1 MKRIFGFLLLS
12 VFLFSCSDSIDS
24 HGSNFLLTEKP
35 YILKGSVKY
44 SDNEELSGRMAIPA
58 TPDIAE
64 YLSDTEYTFEV
75 WHNGTLK
82 DVTFDTSGNFSLQ
95 LNTGDNEI
103 KIEVE
108 KKVESSPVDCIT
120 ILRSTETITIGANSP
135 HVLSKNFVL
144 KKLQTEGKKGNVK
157 LEINCSN
164 AGVDYVTATLVET
177 DPTKISNW
185 QNALGIDDGTLISE
199 AGVNGTWVT
208 FPSGD
213 APLSINSGSYRV
225 KFDFYDNY
233 DNKNI
238 LYSRIQTIEVYDG
251 LLTDKWYE
259 AGVDQPGP
267 VETFIVNG
275 EAVSAFVNATVYVDP
290 VNGDDDN
297 GGSYYGKFK
306 TLQKALNTVDARNK
320 KVSGEEFNIFL
331 SGDFTDQDPVFLN
344 QESGVLKLNIKSDS
358 DTQRVI
364 TGKSG
369 QSSSVLFKINGRN
382 VDNTIVNLEN
392 IRITGQTNTSDTDN
406 GGGIYVEKA
415 TLTLTKCTIDSNNA
429 NYGAGIYIADGIVKL
444 GNGSKITGNTAT
456 YSGGGV
462 YNKGIFFMYGS
473 SLIGD
478 SATSTTLASDSSGGY
493 ANKAETGGGI
503 YNNGGNVY
511 IGYDSAEHEYPIES
525 DTNTWYGIRRNFST
539 ANGAGIYHQSGTL
552 KIASGDISYNYVNS
566 NDPSFSCYGGAVYLA
581 AGATVSGGTFTGNKA
596 KNGGAFYITSGKK
609 LTIDGNA
616 VITKNTAEN
625 EGGGICNLGTLT
637 MAAGTIGGSGAQN
650 TAGES
655 GGAVYQSGTFNVSG
669 SATIYTGSSKTND
682 VYLPNGKVVTINNT
696 YSGSGNNVSNKM
708 ALTPQ
713 TWKRG
718 NDVLGGSKKT
728 ATNSGYFKTTDSE
741 WNILNDTNFYG
752 MLDAEL
758 WVDGTTESGTGT
770 YSKPYKTVNS
780 AVNAC
785 WSSDR
790 AFTINIKG
798 MVSGNQTVPAAT
810 TAQGLAKS
818 FTIKG
823 NSTSAALTAGGSGTA
838 LTINTTTLVNISSLI
853 IKGGNVTGNGGGL
866 YLTASGT
873 KVNLG
878 SNVKIFNNVASENG
892 GGVYAV
898 SGSILCLNGGAIVGN
913 KDADR
918 PSYISSTPSDSNG
931 YNKAKCG
938 GGIYCLGTLG
948 LGKLVNENG
957 TISDASSSDCY
968 IAANI
973 ATETG
978 AGIYISGNNAPQIKT
993 AYIQK
998 NYASEYAGGMY
1009 CGAAATISAGNF
1021 EHNKAKYG
1029 GALAT
1034 QSGNMSYEI
1043 SGGTFNSNAA
1053 TNNGGAV
1060 YSQGK
1065 MTISGGSF
1073 TSNGANIYGGA
1084 IYHSNSNSVIVG
1096 KATFT
1101 SNTASTNGGGAIY
1114 SISGLNIN
1122 DSGIKMTYG
1131 NQCGKNDIQLAD
1143 DKKVSVSVSSLT
1155 NHTKIKP
1162 IYIGTSN
1169 MSGKTV
1175 LGGSYGVGL
1184 YRSFNSSIFGKM
1196 IDSAGIVRD
1205 GGYVTSKTEAESTLN
1220 QITSDPVT
1228 IAVEGSSPSLS
1239 DLATITKTYSARSI
1253 ILDLSGSSFTAIGQ
1267 DGFSGCTGLYS
1278 IKLPKNLSTPY
1289 GLGSG
1294 CFAGCSNLTSV
1305 YGLENFMGQIPGR
1318 AFANCEKISSLN
1330 ISKCTKFYKNTFEGW
1345 KTNQL
1350 VNIGTG
1356 TFTVKGGGSY
1366 TEVVDSSWKP
1376 TNSPY
1381 MYPNQDILQKFT
1393 AYQNYIFERNN

>member
-12 VFLFSCSDSIDS
+12 VFFFSCSDSIDS

-35 YILKGSVKY
+35 YILKGSVKS
-44 SDNEELSGRMAIPA
+44 SDKEELSGRMAIPA

-64 YLSDTEYTFEV
+64 YLSDTNIYKFEV
-75 WHNGTLK
+75 WHDDTLK

-95 LNTGDNEI
+95 LKTGDNQI
-103 KIEVE
+103 KI
-108 KKVESSPVDCIT
+108 KVIKTINDTSSVCILESC
-120 ILRSTETITIGANSP
+120 ENITIGANSP

-144 KKLQTEGKKGNVK
+144 KKLQTEGKTGSVK
-157 LEINCSN
+157 LSIDCSG
-164 AGVDYVTATLVET
+164 AGVGYVTATLVET
-177 DPTKISNW
+177 DLTKISNW
-185 QNALGIDDGTLISE
+185 KTALGITDGTLISE
-199 AGVNGTWVT
+199 LNGSESTVN
-208 FPSGD
+208 FPSSGN
-213 APLSINSGSYRV
+213 PLSINSGSYRV
-225 KFDFYDNY
+225 KFDFYDNSS
-233 DNKNI
+233 NKNI

-259 AGVDQPGP
+259 AGVGSNGP
-267 VETFIVNG
+267 VETFTVNG

-290 VNGDDDN
+290 VNGDDNN
-297 GGSYYGKFK
+297 GGSYYGKLQ
-306 TLQKALNTVDARNK
+306 TLQKALDTVVIRNSK
-320 KVSGEEFNIFL
+320 TDDQEFNIFL
-331 SGDFTDQDPVFLN
+331 TGDFSSQDSVVLDC
-344 QESGVLKLNIKSDS
+344 SDKALKLNVKSDS

-364 TGKSG
+364 SG
-369 QSSSVLFKINGRN
+369 TAGNNSALFKINGKAA
-382 VDNTIVNLEN
+382 DNTIINLEN

-415 TLTLTKCTIDSNNA
+415 TLSLTKCTIDSNNA
-429 NYGAGIYIADGIVKL
+429 RNGAGIYIADGIVKL
-444 GNGSKITGNTAT
+444 GDGSKITGNTAT

-462 YNKGIFFMYGS
+462 YNKGNFFMYGS

-478 SATSTTLASDSSGGY
+478 SATSTTLASDSIGGY
-493 ANKAETGGGI
+493 ANKAKDGGGI
-503 YNNGGNVY
+503 YNNKGKVF
-511 IGYDSAEHEYPIES
+511 IGYDSVDHENPIES
-525 DTNTWYGIRRNFST
+525 GTNTWYGIRRNFSSSG
-539 ANGAGIYHQSGTL
+539 GAGIYHNGGTL
-552 KIASGDISYNYVNS
+552 KIASGDISYNWVHSSTSTDNYL
-566 NDPSFSCYGGAVYLA
+566 GGAVYLA
-581 AGATVSGGTFTGNKA
+581 ADASVSGGTFTGNKA
-596 KNGGAFYITSGKK
+596 KNGGAFYITSEKK

-637 MAAGTIGGSGAQN
+637 MAAGTIGGSGVQN

-878 SNVKIFNNVASENG
+878 SNVKIFNNMASENG

-998 NYASEYAGGMY
+998 NFASEYAGGMY

-1073 TSNGANIYGGA
+1073 TSNGANNYGGA

-1239 DLATITKTYSARSI
+1239 DLAAITKTYSARKI

-1278 IKLPKNLSTPY
+1278 ITLPKNLST
-1289 GLGSG
+1289 LGSG
-1294 CFAGCSNLTSV
+1294 CFKGCSNLTSV
-1305 YGLENFMGQIPGR
+1305 NGLENFNEWIPGGV
-1318 AFANCEKISSLN
+1318 FANCDKISSIN
-1330 ISKCTKFYKNTFEGW
+1330 ISKCTHFYKNTFEGW

-1356 TFTVKGGGSY
+1356 TFTVKGGSY

-1381 MYPNQDILQKFT
+1381 MYPNQDILQEFT
-1393 AYQNYIFERNN
+1393 AYQNYIFERNP

>member
-12 VFLFSCSDSIDS
+12 VFFFSCSDSIDS

-35 YILKGSVKY
+35 YILKGSVKS
-44 SDNEELSGRMAIPA
+44 SDKEELSGRMAIPA
-58 TPDIAE
+58 TPDIAD
-64 YLSDTEYTFEV
+64 YISDTNNYKFKV
-75 WHNGTLK
+75 SHNGDPK
-82 DVTFDTSGNFSLQ
+82 NGVTFDNSGNFSLQ

-108 KKVESSPVDCIT
+108 KKVESSPVDWIT

-144 KKLQTEGKKGNVK
+144 KKLQTEEKKGNIK
-157 LEINCSN
+157 LSIDCYG
-164 AGVDYVTATLVET
+164 AGVEYVTATLVET
-177 DPTKISNW
+177 DQTKISNW
-185 QNALGIDDGTLISE
+185 QSALGITDGTLISE
-199 AGVNGTWVT
+199 LDVSGSTAK
-208 FPSGD
+208 FPFSGD
-213 APLSINSGSYRV
+213 SLSINSGSYRV
-225 KFDFYDNY
+225 KFDFYDSEES
-233 DNKNI
+233 KNI

-259 AGVDQPGP
+259 AGVGSNGP
-267 VETFIVNG
+267 VETFTVNG

-297 GGSYYGKFK
+297 GGSYYGKLK
-306 TLQKALNTVDARNK
+306 TLQKALDTVVIRNSK
-320 KVSGEEFNIFL
+320 TDDQEFNIFL
-331 SGDFTDQDPVFLN
+331 TGDFSSQDSVVLDC
-344 QESGVLKLNIKSDS
+344 SGKALKLNVKSDS

-364 TGKSG
+364 SG
-369 QSSSVLFKINGRN
+369 RPEQSSALFSIVGKGAN
-382 VDNTIVNLEN
+382 NTIINIEN
-392 IRITGQTNTSDTDN
+392 IRITGQTNTNTSSE
-406 GGGIYVEKA
+406 GGGIYVDKA
-415 TLTLTKCTIDSNNA
+415 TLSLTKCTIDSNNA
-429 NYGAGIYIADGIVKL
+429 RSGAGIYIADGIVKL
-444 GNGSKITGNTAT
+444 GNGSKITGNTAD
-456 YSGGGV
+456 YSGGGIYV
-462 YNKGIFFMYGS
+462 TQSGTFYMYGS

-478 SATSTTLASDSSGGY
+478 SATSTTLASDSIGGY
-493 ANKAETGGGI
+493 ANKAKDGGGI
-503 YNNGGNVY
+503 YNNKGKVF
-511 IGYDSAEHEYPIES
+511 IGYDSADHENPIES
-525 DTNTWYGIRRNFST
+525 GTNTWYGIRRNFST

-596 KNGGAFYITSGKK
+596 KNGGAFYISSGKT

-616 VITKNTAEN
+616 VIKKNTAEY

-682 VYLPNGKVVTINNT
+682 VYLPNGKVVTINNA

-708 ALTPQ
+708 ALTPA

-785 WSSDR
+785 WSSGR

-798 MVSGNQTVPAAT
+798 TVSGNQTVPAAT

-823 NSTSAALTAGGSGTA
+823 NSTIAALTAGGSGTA
-838 LTINTTTLVNISSLI
+838 LKINTTTLVNISSLI
-853 IKGGNVTGNGGGL
+853 IKGGKVSGSGGGL
-866 YLTASGT
+866 YLAASGT

-1073 TSNGANIYGGA
+1073 TSNGANNYGGA

-1114 SISGLNIN
+1114 SISDLNIN

-1175 LGGSYGVGL
+1175 LGGSNGVKL
-1184 YRSFNSSIFGKM
+1184 YRSFNSSIAGKI
-1196 IDSAGIVRD
+1196 IDSAGKVIY

-1220 QITSDPVT
+1220 TITDNPVT
-1228 IAVEGSSPSLS
+1228 LVVEGNSPSLL
-1239 DLATITKTYSARSI
+1239 DLAAITKTYSARKI

-1278 IKLPKNLSTPY
+1278 ITLPKNLST
-1289 GLGSG
+1289 LGSG
-1294 CFAGCSNLTSV
+1294 CFKDCSNLTSV
-1305 YGLENFMGQIPGR
+1305 NGLENFNEWIPGGV
-1318 AFANCEKISSLN
+1318 FANCDKISSIN
-1330 ISKCTKFYKNTFEGW
+1330 ISKCTHFYKNTFEGW

-1356 TFTVKGGGSY
+1356 TFTVKGGSY

-1376 TNSPY
+1376 TTSPY

-1393 AYQNYIFERNN
+1393 AYQNYIFERNP